1 MIRPAAPLDAGRV
14 GEILSEFIDSTT
26 WMPRIHTRAEEI
38 AFADKLIAQS
48 WIFVFERTHIEGFI
62 AQQGFKIHALYVSPQ
77 AQGQG
82 IGTTLLNHAKS
93 QNETLELWT
102 FQNNLRAQQFYSS
115 HGFFEISRT
124 DGRGNDEK
132 LPDIHLKWQ
141 RIKR

>member
-1 MIRPAAPLDAGRV
+1 MIRPAVPLDAGRV
-14 GEILSEFIDSTT
+14 GEILSEFIDSTA
-26 WMPRIHTRAEEI
+26 WMPRMHTRAEEI
-38 AFADKLIAQS
+38 AFADRLIAQR
-48 WIFVFERTHIEGFI
+48 WISVFARTHIEGFI
-62 AQQGFKIHALYVSPQ
+62 AQQGSKIQALYVSSQ

-102 FQNNLRAQQFYSS
+102 FQKNLIAQQFYSG

>member
-1 MIRPAAPLDAGRV
+1 M
-14 GEILSEFIDSTT
+14 
-26 WMPRIHTRAEEI
+26 HTRAEEI
-38 AFADKLIAQS
+38 AFADRLIAEN
-48 WIFVFERTHIEGFI
+48 WVYVFERTEIEAFI
-62 AQQGFKIHALYVSPQ
+62 AGQGSDIHALYVSSQ
-77 AQGQG
+77 AQGHG

-102 FQNNLRAQQFYSS
+102 FQSNLRAQQFYSS